1 MDISAVL
8 AADLTQLTEA
18 LADHGADPGADLTG
32 MVAGLHENLT
42 GAISSAV
49 GLAITVRVS
58 GTAVCVSTVGCDP
71 ADSNR
76 LPAVTSL
83 AVPLWWSDDSR
94 SGNIVFYASVPGAL
108 VDLAADLEWL
118 FGATESLSLDG
129 DLPPPRSDLGVAGL
143 RELSVIGQACGVLIT
158 RGRSPEGA
166 RAELEHAAGTSGSK
180 VEEVAEGLIR
190 GLRPASRPFPE

>member
-1 MDISAVL
+1 MDISAAL
-8 AADLTQLTEA
+8 AADLTQLTDA
-18 LADHGADPGADLTG
+18 LADPGADLNG
-32 MVAGLHENLT
+32 LVAELHENLT
-42 GAISSAV
+42 TAISSAI
-49 GLAITVRVS
+49 GLAITVRVT
-58 GTAVCVSTVGCDP
+58 GTEVCVSTVGRNP
-71 ADSNR
+71 AGSPGP
-76 LPAVTSL
+76 PATTSL
-83 AVPLWWSDDSR
+83 AVPLWWPDDTR
-94 SGNIVFYASVPGAL
+94 SGSIIFYASVPGAL

-166 RAELEHAAGTSGSK
+166 RAELEHAAGTSGST

>member
-1 MDISAVL
+1 MEISAVL
-8 AADLTQLTEA
+8 AADLTQLTDA
-18 LADHGADPGADLTG
+18 LADPGADLTG

-42 GAISSAV
+42 TAIPSAV
-49 GLAITVRVS
+49 GLAIIVRVA
-58 GTAVCVSTVGCDP
+58 GTEVCVSTVNGNP
-71 ADSNR
+71 ADSAG
-76 LPAVTSL
+76 PSAVTSL
-83 AVPLWWSDDSR
+83 AVPLWWPGEPLGGS
-94 SGNIVFYASVPGAL
+94 IIFYASVPGAL

-158 RGRSPEGA
+158 RGRSPEDA
-166 RAELEHAAGTSGSK
+166 RAELEHAARTSGSK